1 MHGRLWKLVFVVGV
15 VMAFRTLGRTLI
27 QRAKRRME
35 QGVADFENPR
45 FTTMTFAELPPWV
58 SAKLAHLRS
67 ELIGLGF
74 RELVSYTRA
83 SERLNYTCV
92 LVADDGE
99 VVAHVWVARS
109 KGLLFLL
116 TAATLGRA
124 ALVRE
129 LRVAPR
135 YGLIT
140 SFSDA
145 RRVETSPVEILARS
159 HVAGQQEYATVPET
173 MPLAEALAKHRA
185 LARDF
190 AAKQGAAP
198 VRVTTEQQ
206 FFDTERALMI
216 RLAEKL
222 RRQLQGMS

>member
-1 MHGRLWKLVFVVGV
+1 MHGRLWKLVIVVGV
-15 VMAFRTLGRTLI
+15 VMAFRYLGRALM
-27 QRAKRRME
+27 QRAKRQLE

-45 FTTMTFAELPPWV
+45 FTTMAFADLPAWV

-74 RELVSYTRA
+74 RELVNFTRA
-83 SERLNYTCV
+83 SQRLNYTCV

-99 VVAHVWVARS
+99 VVAHVWVGRS
-109 KGLLFLL
+109 KGLLSLL
-116 TAATLGRA
+116 NA
-124 ALVRE
+124 ALLGWPALRRH

-140 SFSDA
+140 SFSEA

-159 HVAGQQEYATVPET
+159 HVAGSKEFATVPEA

-185 LARDF
+185 FAREF
-190 AAKQGAAP
+190 AGRQGTAP
-198 VRVTTEQQ
+198 VRVTTQEQ
-206 FFDTERALMI
+206 FFDTERAVMAWM
-216 RLAEKL
+216 AEKL
-222 RRQLQGMS
+222 RRQLQSMR